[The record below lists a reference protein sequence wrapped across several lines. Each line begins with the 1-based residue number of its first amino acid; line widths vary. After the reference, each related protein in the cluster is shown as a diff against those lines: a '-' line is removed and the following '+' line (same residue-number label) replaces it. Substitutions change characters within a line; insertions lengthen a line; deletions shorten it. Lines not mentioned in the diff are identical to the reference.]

1 MSYQARF
8 NFVGTP
14 VIPKQKADTKRP
26 FCKEMTK
33 KDDKGKKREM
43 LSMTFG
49 VKESDSNMAFVE
61 AFDSKQDVIKT
72 MNTDNEKL
80 DVNWDDRFD
89 EDIVSQ
95 VASYRKYIVDLG
107 EDHGGRQEFITVYD
121 MIKTCRSIFPIM
133 RGVWLLQAS
142 LPVIGMQ
149 RRRCISVSSV
159 SRMSLL
165 PRKSARVG

>member
-33 KDDKGKKREM
+33 KDDKGNKREM

-80 DVNWDDRFD
+80 DVAWDDRFD
-89 EDIVSQ
+89 EDIISQ
-95 VASYRKYIVDLG
+95 VANYRAEVLALHFEHVDA
-107 EDHGGRQEFITVYD
+107 F
-121 MIKTCRSIFPIM
+121 
-133 RGVWLLQAS
+133 
-142 LPVIGMQ
+142 
-149 RRRCISVSSV
+149 
-159 SRMSLL
+159 
-165 PRKSARVG
+165 

>member
-95 VASYRKYIVDLG
+95 VR
-107 EDHGGRQEFITVYD
+107 
-121 MIKTCRSIFPIM
+121 IM
-133 RGVWLLQAS
+133 VGDRN
-142 LPVIGMQ
+142 
-149 RRRCISVSSV
+149 
-159 SRMSLL
+159 LL
-165 PRKSARVG
+165 PSMT

>member
-95 VASYRKYIVDLG
+95 D
-107 EDHGGRQEFITVYD
+107 
-121 MIKTCRSIFPIM
+121 
-133 RGVWLLQAS
+133 
-142 LPVIGMQ
+142 
-149 RRRCISVSSV
+149 
-159 SRMSLL
+159 
-165 PRKSARVG
+165 RKSVV